1 MAMESIVT
9 LPWVIPVVCGCTV
22 AIVAI
27 VCGVISECVK
37 TVVQTNLKRT
47 MVENGYTAEQIVTV
61 LRAKKQKTDNFASET
76 QKPSAVK
83 GYA

>member
-1 MAMESIVT
+1 MDLSNIVT

-27 VCGVISECVK
+27 ICGAISECFK
-37 TVVQTNLKRT
+37 IMAQTNLKRS
-47 MVENGYTAEQIVTV
+47 MVENGYTAEQIVSV
-61 LRAKKQKTDNFASET
+61 LNAKPSRGFASGSK
-76 QKPSAVK
+76 KPSAVK